1 MRPHADIWTHT
12 IDVDMHIMKQRAGG
26 VTMNPIM
33 EKTDGKAEERTI
45 SHAGL
50 FALLDRLSRESAED
64 TTPSRKLYVS
74 GEESFKGLL

>member
-1 MRPHADIWTHT
+1 
-12 IDVDMHIMKQRAGG
+12 
-26 VTMNPIM
+26 MNPIM
-33 EKTDGKAEERTI
+33 EKTDWKAEERTI